1 MSAAMCVHRLAKS
14 NETQVAHV
22 RHPLRGAKCNPPPPP
37 RHVPRPA
44 SMGVK
49 AAAATDELRN
59 TAASTV
65 GLLCLL
71 CCAYGLALSLLFGK

>member
-1 MSAAMCVHRLAKS
+1 
-14 NETQVAHV
+14 
-22 RHPLRGAKCNPPPPP
+22 
-37 RHVPRPA
+37 
-44 SMGVK
+44 MGVK